1 MPSGE
6 PIPIKEEEAKPAIE
20 EEEEKAPLM
29 MSSNVE
35 MPDEEMTK
43 KPEVIPNSKDVEM
56 NDYEI
61 AKSLAEEYTAMG
73 WYVPEKD

>member
-1 MPSGE
+1 
-6 PIPIKEEEAKPAIE
+6 
-20 EEEEKAPLM
+20 M

-43 KPEVIPNSKDVEM
+43 EPEVIPNSKDVEM

-73 WYVPEKD
+73 WYVPEKN